1 MLNLFKS
8 FSVKKILFFCGVI
21 LLLMVG
27 VIILYVYKLLPET
40 VFTITFFLLVIVFSS
55 LTSTLVNR
63 RIEKKMYDKKKSAVY
78 SVTGDLEF
86 SRSLKSLKANFGT
99 IDLYLENKVLYV
111 LIKVNDAD
119 VFFSEE
125 QQQVKYNVDKNK
137 YDKLIQFYIFDEKDY
152 NYFRKISIVN
162 YQSNNFYVGSF
173 IFNEINKTIYQSDNV
188 ARNDEYKVIYDN
200 FFELLNINKG
210 QK

>member
-1 MLNLFKS
+1 MFNLFKS
-8 FSVKKILFFCGVI
+8 FSAKKILLFCGII
-21 LLLMVG
+21 LLLMIG
-27 VIILYVYKLLPET
+27 VIILYIYRLLPET
-40 VFTITFFLLVIVFSS
+40 AFTIIFFLLIIVFSS

-63 RIEKKMYDKKKSAVY
+63 RIEKKMYDKKKSEVY

-86 SRSLKSLKANFGT
+86 SRSLKTLKANFGT

-119 VFFSEE
+119 IFFSEE

-162 YQSNNFYVGSF
+162 YQSKNFYVGSF
-173 IFNEINKTIYQSDNV
+173 IYDELDKTIYQSDNV
-188 ARNDEYKVIYDN
+188 ARNDEYKEIYDN
-200 FFELLNINKG
+200 FFELLNIKKG

>member
-8 FSVKKILFFCGVI
+8 FSAKKILLFCGI
-21 LLLMVG
+21 IILLMVG
-27 VIILYVYKLLPET
+27 VIILYIYRLLPET
-40 VFTITFFLLVIVFSS
+40 AFTIIFFLLIIVFSS

-63 RIEKKMYDKKKSAVY
+63 RIEKKMYDKKKSEVY
-78 SVTGDLEF
+78 SVIGELEF

-119 VFFSEE
+119 IFFSEE

-162 YQSNNFYVGSF
+162 YQSKNFYVGSF
-173 IFNEINKTIYQSDNV
+173 IFNELDKTIYQSDNV
-188 ARNDEYKVIYDN
+188 ARNDEYKEIYDN
-200 FFELLNINKG
+200 FFELLNIKKG

>member
-1 MLNLFKS
+1 MFNLFKS
-8 FSVKKILFFCGVI
+8 FSAKKILLFCGII

-27 VIILYVYKLLPET
+27 VIILYIYRLLPET
-40 VFTITFFLLVIVFSS
+40 AFTIIFFLLIIVFSS

-63 RIEKKMYDKKKSAVY
+63 RIEKKMYDKKKSEVY
-78 SVTGDLEF
+78 SVTSDLEF
-86 SRSLKSLKANFGT
+86 SRSLKTLKANFGT

-137 YDKLIQFYIFDEKDY
+137 YDKLIQFDYIDY
-152 NYFRKISIVN
+152 IAYS
-162 YQSNNFYVGSF
+162 S
-173 IFNEINKTIYQSDNV
+173 E
-188 ARNDEYKVIYDN
+188 
-200 FFELLNINKG
+200 
-210 QK
+210 